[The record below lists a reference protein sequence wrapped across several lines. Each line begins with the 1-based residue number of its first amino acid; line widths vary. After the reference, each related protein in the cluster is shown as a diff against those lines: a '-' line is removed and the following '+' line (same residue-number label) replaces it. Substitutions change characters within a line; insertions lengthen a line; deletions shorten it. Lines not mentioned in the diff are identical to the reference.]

1 MFDVFRKH
9 TKIMMIL
16 LFVLIIP
23 SFVLFGIDGY
33 NRMGETG
40 VVVARIGSTDI
51 TQSQLDAA
59 HKNEIE
65 RLRSARPEL
74 DVKMLDSPEARQIT
88 LERMI
93 REKVTSLAADKSSL
107 LTSDQR
113 LARFLQEDPT
123 IASLRKAD
131 GSLDLER
138 YRQLAASQ
146 GLEVAGFE
154 NNVRLDIS
162 RQQVEAGVRQS
173 GFVAPAPADIS
184 LNAFFERRE
193 VQVTSFLAKDYAK
206 GIEPSEDEL
215 VTFYKAN
222 EAMFKAGEQAQ
233 VEYVVLDM
241 ESVKRGITI
250 SEADLK
256 SYYDQNSTRLSGNE
270 ERRASHILINSLKDA
285 PTSDRQKAKA
295 QAEELLKVVR
305 AAPNNFADVAKKNS
319 QDPGSAAKGGDLD
332 FFARGA
338 MFKSFEDVVFA
349 LKKGDI
355 SDVVESDFGYHII
368 KLTDVK
374 TPKQRS
380 FEELRT
386 SIENDLRAQQAQR
399 KFAEVAELFT
409 NTVYEQSDNLKPVAT
424 KLGLEIKTVEKLSR
438 VPGPGVTGVLASEKF
453 LSTLFSA
460 DSIEKRRNTESVE
473 TTVNQLVAGRIVSYS
488 PVRTLPLSEVRA
500 LVRERVI
507 ATRATELAHKDG
519 GEKLALWK
527 KDSAKAP
534 PVVPIVVSRDRA
546 ESVPG
551 QIVNAV
557 LRVEP
562 ASLPAWLGID
572 LGSAG
577 YAVVRVNKVVP
588 RVEASQPSAQQD
600 REQYAQWWTNAE
612 TQAYYATLKE
622 RFKVEILAMPS
633 NIDSN
638 PQAPSR
644 AVSR

>member
-1 MFDVFRKH
+1 
-9 TKIMMIL
+9 
-16 LFVLIIP
+16 
-23 SFVLFGIDGY
+23 
-33 NRMGETG
+33 
-40 VVVARIGSTDI
+40 
-51 TQSQLDAA
+51 
-59 HKNEIE
+59 
-65 RLRSARPEL
+65 
-74 DVKMLDSPEARQIT
+74 
-88 LERMI
+88 MI
-93 REKVTSLAADKSSL
+93 RDKVMSLAANEANL

-131 GSLDLER
+131 GKLDLER
-138 YRQLAASQ
+138 YKRLAASQ
-146 GLEVAGFE
+146 GLEVEGFE

-173 GFVAPAPADIS
+173 GFVAHAPADIS

-193 VQVTSFLAKDYAK
+193 VHVTSFLAKDYAK

-215 VTFYKAN
+215 VAFYKAN
-222 EAMFKAGEQAQ
+222 ESVFKAGEQAK

-250 SEADLK
+250 PEADLK
-256 SYYDQNSTRLSGNE
+256 TYYDQNAMQLSGNE
-270 ERRASHILINSLKDA
+270 ERRASHILINSPKDA
-285 PTSDRQKAKA
+285 PAADRQKAKT

-305 AAPNNFADVAKKNS
+305 AAPNNFADIAKKNS

-332 FFARGA
+332 FFTRGA
-338 MFKSFEDVVFA
+338 MFKSFEDVVFS

-355 SDVVESDFGYHII
+355 SNVVESDFGYHII
-368 KLTDVK
+368 KLTDIK

-380 FEELRT
+380 FDELR
-386 SIENDLRAQQAQR
+386 SNIENDLKSQQAQR
-399 KFAEVAELFT
+399 KFAEMAELFT
-409 NTVYEQSDNLKPVAT
+409 NTVYEQSDSLRPVAT
-424 KLGLEIKTVEKLSR
+424 KLGLEIKTVEKLGR

-460 DSIEKRRNTESVE
+460 DSIEKNRNTESVE
-473 TTVNQLVAGRIVSYS
+473 TAVNQLVAGRIVSYS

-500 LVRERVI
+500 MVRERVI
-507 ATRATELAHKDG
+507 ATRATDLAHKDG
-519 GEKLALWK
+519 VEKLALWK
-527 KDSAKAP
+527 KDSTKAP
-534 PVVPIVVSRDRA
+534 SVTPIVVSRDQ
-546 ESVPG
+546 SQNVPG

-572 LGSAG
+572 LGSPG

-622 RFKVEILAMPS
+622 RFKVEILAMPPS
-633 NIDSN
+633 TDAN

-644 AVSR
+644 AVSK